1 MVDNHKNLKAI
12 EGTDEL
18 THKWA
23 DLFFDYNA
31 YEEKLRY
38 LVTYLVA
45 LPTVANHQ
53 VLQSA
58 IIELFSSQNATY
70 RMLYITN

>member
-1 MVDNHKNLKAI
+1 MVDNHKNLRAI

-38 LVTYLVA
+38 FVIYLLA
-45 LPTVANHQ
+45 FPTVANHL
-53 VLQSA
+53 VPQSA
-58 IIELFSSQNATY
+58 IIELFLS
-70 RMLYITN
+70 

>member
-38 LVTYLVA
+38 LVIYLVA
-45 LPTVANHQ
+45 LPTVADHP
-53 VLQSA
+53 VLQNA
-58 IIELFSSQNATY
+58 IIELFSS
-70 RMLYITN
+70 